1 MVRCQIQRSG
11 GLMTLGALYDF
22 LDTLSPFATQASWDN
37 SGLLI
42 GSREDE
48 IEQIYL
54 SLDVDSALLEEVT
67 PHSLIITHHPLIFG
81 GLKQLNFAKYP
92 ANLIQMMIQKKIGL
106 IAMHTNFDL
115 SHLNAYVASLLG
127 FKITESKEFV
137 SYCDVNQSLD
147 DLALHVKRVLGIE
160 HLRIV
165 KAKEWVGRCAITTGA
180 GGDLIS
186 KIEADCFLSGDLKYH
201 QAMEAKENNLSL
213 IDIGHFESERYF
225 PECLANYLKNLPLK
239 AIMSNSK
246 NPFEYK

>member
-1 MVRCQIQRSG
+1 MR
-11 GLMTLGALYDF
+11 LGEIYDF
-22 LDTLSPFATQASWDN
+22 LDALSPFSTQASWDN

-42 GSREDE
+42 GSRDDE
-48 IEQIYL
+48 IAQIYL
-54 SLDVDSALLEEVT
+54 SLDVDSALLEEVAEN
-67 PHSLIITHHPLIFG
+67 SLIITHHPLIFS

-92 ANLIQMMIQKKIGL
+92 SNLIQTMVQKKISL

-115 SHLNAYVASLLG
+115 SHLNAYVASKLG
-127 FKITESKEFV
+127 FVVSESKDFV
-137 SYCDVNQSLD
+137 AYCDVNQSFD
-147 DLALHVKRVLGIE
+147 HLALHVKRVLGIE
-160 HLRIV
+160 NLRLV
-165 KAKEWVGRCAITTGA
+165 RAKEWIGRCAITTGS

-186 KIEADCFLSGDLKYH
+186 KIDADCFLSGDLKYH

-225 PECLANYLKNLPLK
+225 PECLANYLKILPLK

>member
-1 MVRCQIQRSG
+1 MR
-11 GLMTLGALYDF
+11 LGEIYDF
-22 LDTLSPFATQASWDN
+22 LDALSPFASQAAWDN

-42 GSREDE
+42 GSRDDE
-48 IEQIYL
+48 VAQIYL
-54 SLDVDSALLEEVT
+54 SLDVDSVLLEEVT
-67 PHSLIITHHPLIFG
+67 ENSLIITHHPLIFS

-92 ANLIQMMIQKKIGL
+92 SNLIQIMIQKKISL

-115 SHLNAYVASLLG
+115 SHLNGYVASKLG
-127 FKITESKEFV
+127 FVVSESKEFV
-137 SYCDVNQSLD
+137 AYCDVNQSFD
-147 DLALHVKRVLGIE
+147 DVALHVKSVLGIE
-160 HLRIV
+160 NLRLV
-165 KAKEWVGRCAITTGA
+165 RAKEWIGRCAITTGS

-186 KIEADCFLSGDLKYH
+186 KIDADCFLSGDLKYH

>member
-1 MVRCQIQRSG
+1 MKV
-11 GLMTLGALYDF
+11 GALYDF
-22 LDTLSPFATQASWDN
+22 LDALSPFATQASWDN

-48 IEQIYL
+48 VEQIYL
-54 SLDVDSALLEEVT
+54 SLDVDSALLEEVSE
-67 PHSLIITHHPLIFG
+67 HSLIITHHPLIFS

-92 ANLIQMMIQKKIGL
+92 ASLIQTMVQKKISL

-115 SHLNAYVASLLG
+115 SHLNAYVASKLG
-127 FKITESKEFV
+127 FEIHETKEFV
-137 SYCDVNQSLD
+137 AYCDVNQSLD
-147 DLALHVKRVLGIE
+147 DLALHVKHVLG
-160 HLRIV
+160 LDTVRLV
-165 KAKEWVGRCAITTGA
+165 RAKEWIGRCAITTGS

-225 PECLANYLKNLPLK
+225 PECLSHYLKNLPLK

>member
-1 MVRCQIQRSG
+1 MKV
-11 GLMTLGALYDF
+11 GALYDF

-48 IEQIYL
+48 VEQIYL
-54 SLDVDSALLEEVT
+54 SLDVDSALLEEVAEN
-67 PHSLIITHHPLIFG
+67 SLIITHHPLIFS

-92 ANLIQMMIQKKIGL
+92 SNLIQIMVQKKISL

-115 SHLNAYVASLLG
+115 SHLNAFVASKLG
-127 FKITESKEFV
+127 FEIVESNEFV
-137 SYCDVNQSLD
+137 AYCEVNQRLD

-160 HLRIV
+160 NLRLV
-165 KAKEWVGRCAITTGA
+165 RAKEWVGRCAITTGA

-225 PECLANYLKNLPLK
+225 PECLAQYLKNLPLK

>member
-1 MVRCQIQRSG
+1 MKV
-11 GLMTLGALYDF
+11 GALYDF

-48 IEQIYL
+48 VEQIYL
-54 SLDVDSALLEEVT
+54 SLDVDSALLEEVAEN
-67 PHSLIITHHPLIFG
+67 SLIITHHPLIFSS
-81 GLKQLNFAKYP
+81 LKQLNFAKYP
-92 ANLIQMMIQKKIGL
+92 SNLIQIMVQKKISL

-115 SHLNAYVASLLG
+115 SHLNAFVASKLG
-127 FKITESKEFV
+127 FEIVESNEFV
-137 SYCDVNQSLD
+137 AYCEVNQRLD
-147 DLALHVKRVLGIE
+147 DLALHVKHVLGIE
-160 HLRIV
+160 NLRIV
-165 KAKEWVGRCAITTGA
+165 RAKEWVGRCAITTGA

-225 PECLANYLKNLPLK
+225 PECLAQYLKNLPLK